1 MLLSHSHHVMKF
13 QIAKHNAKK
22 KLKIK
27 KKSIY
32 SISWDQNS
40 MNKVIYV
47 KQHNKK
53 KIFNPS
59 TVFSYQMLKPVF
71 SYIDTTKSP
80 HGYQDQSMK
89 KWFYLKPKI
98 SSLPDRHVLIG
109 VK

>member
-1 MLLSHSHHVMKF
+1 
-13 QIAKHNAKK
+13 
-22 KLKIK
+22 
-27 KKSIY
+27 
-32 SISWDQNS
+32 

-47 KQHNKK
+47 KQHNNK

-98 SSLPDRHVLIG
+98 SSLPDRREINQWTNHVTLRGLDGHGIFRL
-109 VK
+109 